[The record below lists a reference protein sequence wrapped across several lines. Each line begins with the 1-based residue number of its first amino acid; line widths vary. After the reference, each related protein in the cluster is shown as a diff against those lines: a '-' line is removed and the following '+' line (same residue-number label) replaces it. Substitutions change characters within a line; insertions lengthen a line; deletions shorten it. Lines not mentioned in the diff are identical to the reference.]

1 MTGTIVQQLLP
12 WLAPP
17 VLGALIG
24 AAVNAAGVRILLGP
38 GSRAR
43 MARSLGSL
51 VAGSVA
57 TEQSLRAAVNSPA
70 ARERIIRAVSSLSD
84 QLLSMPLAA
93 LAGKDRPSLQKSIE
107 DTLAGV
113 LQGLF
118 SSRAMINSL
127 RGVLSDLTASW
138 SGRRTAEIIESLG
151 MGAMITGRLLPFFAN
166 PARRDR
172 LSQGLAAVLAD
183 KAGDILSDDV
193 IAGLSVAAEPV
204 LPLAAERLAAWLQT
218 EDVRSL
224 LAARGR
230 ELIPR
235 ILEKLNEFQRFLLSA
250 AQYDKRLTEKMPE
263 IVDDTVRTLQEV
275 ARDPAQQRKLLALAV
290 DIVRDWR
297 RSLLAEE
304 GRSVPGGA
312 RASLKG
318 GATTVL
324 ARALSTLEDPK
335 AGAGLSHALL
345 TGLFAPNQTLGGF
358 LRESF
363 DLQEPQI
370 VDFLSERALRFLTA
384 PSTARKAARALS
396 EFVLRSLADSAE
408 TTIGAF
414 LRVDGDRKRRLD
426 SFLAERLVVLVDGRL
441 PEIVREVDVESLV
454 ARKIE
459 SLDLKEAGRKLP
471 RRGGSLV
478 RLVVLLG
485 AGLGFLVGLAAV
497 ALKLAGLS

>member
-1 MTGTIVQQLLP
+1 
-12 WLAPP
+12 
-17 VLGALIG
+17 
-24 AAVNAAGVRILLGP
+24 
-38 GSRAR
+38 
-43 MARSLGSL
+43 
-51 VAGSVA
+51 
-57 TEQSLRAAVNSPA
+57 
-70 ARERIIRAVSSLSD
+70 
-84 QLLSMPLAA
+84 
-93 LAGKDRPSLQKSIE
+93 
-107 DTLAGV
+107 
-113 LQGLF
+113 
-118 SSRAMINSL
+118 
-127 RGVLSDLTASW
+127 
-138 SGRRTAEIIESLG
+138 